1 MEPATIMVLVLT
13 AGVFALLVWFEIA
26 SRRNEAQKKQA
37 SETSREDQS
46 EAESHTENR
55 KAA

>member
-13 AGVFALLVWFEIA
+13 AGVFALLVWFEVN
-26 SRRNEAQKKQA
+26 SRRNEARKKP
-37 SETSREDQS
+37 SDTSPEDPS
-46 EAESHTENR
+46 EADPSKNR